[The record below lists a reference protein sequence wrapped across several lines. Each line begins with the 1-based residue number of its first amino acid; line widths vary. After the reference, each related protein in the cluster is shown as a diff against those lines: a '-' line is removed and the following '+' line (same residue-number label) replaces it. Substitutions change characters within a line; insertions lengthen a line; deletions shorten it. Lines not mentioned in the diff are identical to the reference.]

1 MTVGQTNPCTT
12 DTESKSS
19 QQSLRSSV
27 TPFHRPILAKSLWQL
42 FTTIGFFAIACGAMY
57 WSLQISY
64 FLTLAFVLPTAA
76 LLVRVFI
83 VQHDCGHGGF
93 FTVRWANDGVG
104 MVCSILTLAPYANW
118 RRQHGA
124 HHGNW
129 NNLDRRQSG
138 ADIYSSCTTVDEY
151 RALSSRAQF
160 WHRLARHPIVS
171 HLLLPPLVFLALYRV
186 PFDTPRTWR
195 HERWTVYATDLALV
209 VTLVAM
215 GLLLGFWHVFLVQMP
230 VAIVASIIGVW
241 LFSVQH
247 RFENTLWAR
256 QPEWNFT
263 AASIEGSS
271 YLELP
276 RILQWFTGNI
286 GFHHIHHLDPRV
298 PNYRLQ
304 ECHDAVA
311 AVRPKQPLTL
321 VSCSRTAGLMLWDED
336 GQKLVRFADVA

>member
-1 MTVGQTNPCTT
+1 MTVGQTNDFAADPQN
-12 DTESKSS
+12 KSR
-19 QQSLRSSV
+19 QQNLRSAV
-27 TPFHRPILAKSLWQL
+27 TPFQHPILGKSLWQL
-42 FTTIGFFAIACGAMY
+42 FTTIGFFLIACGGMY
-57 WSLQISY
+57 WSLRVSY
-64 FLTLAFVLPTAA
+64 FLTLILSVPTAA

-93 FTVRWANDGVG
+93 FAARWANDLVG
-104 MVCSILTLAPYANW
+104 MICSLLTLAPYANW

-138 ADIYSSCTTVDEY
+138 ADIYSSCTTVSEY
-151 RALSSRAQF
+151 RALSARAKF
-160 WHRLARHPIVS
+160 WHRFARHPIVA

-186 PFDTPRTWR
+186 PFDTPRAWS
-195 HERWTVYATDLALV
+195 HERWTVYATDLVLIV
-209 VTLVAM
+209 VFLAM
-215 GLLLGFWHVFLVQMP
+215 GLSLGFWHVFLVQLP

-247 RFENTLWAR
+247 RFETTLWVR
-256 QPEWNFT
+256 QAEWNFT

-271 YLELP
+271 YLKLP
-276 RILQWFTGNI
+276 RVLQWFTGNI

-304 ECHDAVA
+304 ECHEAVA
-311 AVRPKQPLTL
+311 AVRPKKPLTL
-321 VSCSRTAGLMLWDED
+321 SACFRSAGLMLWDED
-336 GQKLVRFADVA
+336 KRKLVRFADAV